1 MWLARVTEIQER
13 VSLVISPS
21 FSRTLI
27 GHCGL
32 PSYSR
37 GGRGH
42 YIHTPVH
49 PNIYLT
55 LGERE
60 GEGERER
67 VHLEVAKK
75 EGLLPVCKSG
85 SL

>member
-1 MWLARVTEIQER
+1 MVCLAVAEP
-13 VSLVISPS
+13 LV
-21 FSRTLI
+21 
-27 GHCGL
+27 GL
-32 PSYSR
+32 GAV
-37 GGRGH
+37 GGRGQ

-67 VHLEVAKK
+67 AHLEVAKK

>member
-1 MWLARVTEIQER
+1 MACLAIAEP
-13 VSLVISPS
+13 LV
-21 FSRTLI
+21 
-27 GHCGL
+27 GL
-32 PSYSR
+32 GAI

-67 VHLEVAKK
+67 ALGGGK
-75 EGLLPVCKSG
+75 EGGPAA
-85 SL
+85 SLQVRKLVGAT